1 MYQQGNGPGARSY
14 TTNYCRRVRWQV
26 HDLHVEYEWSL
37 ADECTASR
45 VSAYD
50 YAATC
55 CPNCRQPRQRLTTLA
70 TRIRALLKQAKIYLF
85 VYLFICSKLFE
96 VWRLLEGEEGQ
107 FFVYSFIF
115 SRNTISMW
123 IRGTFFRKIFRNLGI
138 RFQTNM
144 KIPQEINYEIVNREI
159 IEKFG
164 QVSNW
169 AFPRFLGIQEL
180 EG

>member
-1 MYQQGNGPGARSY
+1 M
-14 TTNYCRRVRWQV
+14 

-85 VYLFICSKLFE
+85 VYLFICSKLFDS
-96 VWRLLEGEEGQ
+96 RAMAIIEGGQ

-115 SRNTISMW
+115 SRDIISVR
-123 IRGTFFRKIFRNLGI
+123 ICGTFFRKIFRNLGI
-138 RFQTNM
+138 RF
-144 KIPQEINYEIVNREI
+144 
-159 IEKFG
+159 
-164 QVSNW
+164 
-169 AFPRFLGIQEL
+169 
-180 EG
+180 